1 MIHFQEISIRVVLSR
16 MLSFSVTLMYSA
28 LICVPILAQAQGLE
42 NPLQATTLQQFLEQ
56 ILTVVIQIGYLVAV
70 FFFVYSGFKFV
81 TAQGNDSEIT
91 AAKKMLL
98 WTVIGT
104 AILIGAHVISA
115 AIKATVDN
123 LAA

>member
-98 WTVIGT
+98 WT
-104 AILIGAHVISA
+104 
-115 AIKATVDN
+115 
-123 LAA
+123 